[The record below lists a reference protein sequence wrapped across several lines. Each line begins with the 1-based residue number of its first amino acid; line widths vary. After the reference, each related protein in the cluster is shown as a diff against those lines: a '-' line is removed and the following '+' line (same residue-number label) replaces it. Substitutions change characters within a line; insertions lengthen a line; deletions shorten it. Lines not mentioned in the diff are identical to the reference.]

1 MRHAALLP
9 HRIVVTSRTPIAG
22 ETAYDRITS
31 ALLAGLLLLAL
42 TCGLLIAIWLQQV
55 SFAQST
61 TGDDAEPTP
70 RGVAIES
77 DRVENKRPLVNAV
90 VQSPEHVDDEDTAA
104 PRQTLELMLNN
115 LESVVADGSAM
126 LPPTAPQPQGGVTPV
141 EGDGQSVFGQPRSIR
156 RWVFDVQPPR
166 NAASYIR
173 MLGQLGIDLGAVFPD
188 GRIVYLSHTDGQAI
202 TNTAASA
209 ATDRRFFT
217 TWNRGELQKLD
228 EDLFRTAGVDVVG
241 AKVVHLFS
249 QELEQKLVRLET
261 AFAGRS
267 EHQIQRTWFE
277 IGAEGGAFRIH
288 VTKQTGAPTPA
299 R

>member
-9 HRIVVTSRTPIAG
+9 HRIVVTSRTPTAG
-22 ETAYDRITS
+22 ETAYDRVTS

-42 TCGLLIAIWLQQV
+42 TCGVLIAIWLQQI
-55 SFAQST
+55 SFQQLT
-61 TGDDAEPTP
+61 TGDVAEPIT

-77 DRVENKRPLVNAV
+77 NRVENRKPLVNAV
-90 VQSPEHVDDEDTAA
+90 VQSPEGIDDEDTAA

-115 LESVVADGSAM
+115 LQSVVADGPATLLSA
-126 LPPTAPQPQGGVTPV
+126 APHPQSGVTPV

-166 NAASYIR
+166 NTASYLR
-173 MLGQLGIDLGAVFPD
+173 MLDQFGIELGAVFPD
-188 GRIVYLSHTDGQAI
+188 GRIVYLSHADGQAV
-202 TNTAASA
+202 TSTAAA

-217 TWNRGELQKLD
+217 TWSHGELQQLD

-241 AKVVHLFS
+241 AEVVHLFS
-249 QELEQKLVRLET
+249 KELEQKLARLET

-267 EHQIQRTWFE
+267 EHQIQQTWFE
-277 IGAEGGAFRIH
+277 IGDDGGAFGIH
-288 VTKQTGAPTPA
+288 VTRQTGAPTPT